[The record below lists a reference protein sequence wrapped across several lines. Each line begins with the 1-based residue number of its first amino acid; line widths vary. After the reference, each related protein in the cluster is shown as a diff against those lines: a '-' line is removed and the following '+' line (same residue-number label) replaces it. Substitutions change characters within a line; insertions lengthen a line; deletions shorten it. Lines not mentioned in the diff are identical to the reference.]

1 MHSLW
6 ELVRERGHRMV
17 PSVLEHLAWGKSDS
31 DYCYRINWCLFGS
44 SGNLARHYK
53 PLSSGCQQICRQRHS
68 TSARLALL
76 PYQKS
81 LADASYLHRLSAQHY
96 RSWSDRNYC
105 SIRIAWWSESISKD
119 GLILSH
125 LDPSV
130 LSFMKENHLLPLY
143 VPACCTDVI
152 QECDTTVANRPFKV
166 AMKDAYRDYI
176 HHIYTEW
183 VAANPNYRDLI
194 FYPKL
199 TMGVMKPQL
208 PDFIAAGLRHL
219 GRPPLPRLS
228 RRRSLKTD
236 ILLPCAAKSVI
247 WLLQLH

>member
-1 MHSLW
+1 MIATIAIESIGVCLDPQVIWQGTTNRCHPGASRSVANAIPPPPGWLYSHTKSHW
-6 ELVRERGHRMV
+6 QTPATFIDFLRNIIV
-17 PSVLEHLAWGKSDS
+17 PD
-31 DYCYRINWCLFGS
+31 RI
-44 SGNLARHYK
+44 AT
-53 PLSSGCQQICRQRHS
+53 I
-68 TSARLALL
+68 ARLGLRDDQKALV
-76 PYQKS
+76 KM
-81 LADASYLHRLSAQHY
+81 DLHY
-96 RSWSDRNYC
+96 
-105 SIRIAWWSESISKD
+105 
-119 GLILSH
+119 SH
-125 LDPSV
+125 SDPSV